1 MQWKHSQGLTPP
13 NAQKQKKRND
23 RLSKSNDSHYKFS
36 RPTYS
41 AFTEKALTEKWLNIS
56 NKMIFELSHFNNI
69 QLMLYLGH
77 TSLIK
82 VKVNAFVKL
91 PVKGSNLDY

>member
-1 MQWKHSQGLTPP
+1 
-13 NAQKQKKRND
+13 
-23 RLSKSNDSHYKFS
+23 
-36 RPTYS
+36 
-41 AFTEKALTEKWLNIS
+41 
-56 NKMIFELSHFNNI
+56 MIFELSHFNNI

-77 TSLIK
+77 TSLNK